1 MVQHQ
6 DRRSATS
13 GLRVTGLGPDAL
25 IQRDEHGG
33 ILISMPFAGI
43 RTVRLNVE
51 MAGPSSQVV
60 CHVTDED
67 GREMVFGSM
76 SWVRPG
82 AWELQADT
90 FRALLIALHQA
101 LTPWRDSIRFVE
113 GPKAGFMLA
122 MFALGGVTGAV
133 CLAGFAWLFLWQE
146 NAVGL
151 FLLAGVFAGGWLMR
165 LFWPRAPKPYDPD
178 RYALATPLTAPD
190 KSQPEAG

>member
-13 GLRVTGLGPDAL
+13 GLRKTGLGPDAL
-25 IQRDEHGG
+25 IQRDEDGAV
-33 ILISMPFAGI
+33 LVSMSFAGI

-90 FRALLIALHQA
+90 FRSLLIALHRA

-146 NAVGL
+146 NAAGL

-178 RYALATPLTAPD
+178 RYALATPLTAPEAP
-190 KSQPEAG
+190 QPEAG